1 MVVGTLA
8 TRTAPDVSSNS
19 TRSVKV
25 PPTSTPTRSEAMDRS
40 CTAGGRVK
48 SIALVATAGG
58 AEGDAAQDERDRHD
72 DGHRQRLAKPE
83 RRRGDADHGRHEQ
96 GERWRWPSAAPSS
109 RGATTS
115 RGSPC
120 SDALAVRGAGPL
132 RDFTTW

>member
-8 TRTAPDVSSNS
+8 TRTAPDASSNS

-58 AEGDAAQDERDRHD
+58 DEGDDGQDERDRHD
-72 DGHRQRLAKPE
+72 DGHSQPIEKPARSGGE
-83 RRRGDADHGRHEQ
+83 AAHGRY
-96 GERWRWPSAAPSS
+96 GLDGRWTGTRDDTGDRLSH
-109 RGATTS
+109 TT
-115 RGSPC
+115 
-120 SDALAVRGAGPL
+120 
-132 RDFTTW
+132 